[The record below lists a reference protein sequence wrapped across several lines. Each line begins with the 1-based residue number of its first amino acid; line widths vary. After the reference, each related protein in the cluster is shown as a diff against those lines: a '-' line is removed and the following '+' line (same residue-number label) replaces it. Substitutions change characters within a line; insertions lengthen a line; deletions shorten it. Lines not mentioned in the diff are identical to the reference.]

1 VASPVLTGSQS
12 GSQTP
17 GKNPLLPDRGRKI
30 AKDLKRVKRA
40 LKTLGV
46 NIIEYDEHGLE
57 GEACLRY
64 RMYCMI
70 P

>member
-12 GSQTP
+12 GTQTP
-17 GKNPLLPDRGRKI
+17 GKGGPTPDRGRKI

-46 NIIEYDEHGLE
+46 NIIEYEEHVE
-57 GEACLRY
+57 GETCLR
-64 RMYCMI
+64 
-70 P
+70 